1 MALVQEYKIGN
12 TKIKIHDDAY
22 KDKTKN
28 DIDRILAR
36 VAHIASTSLN
46 GTRQK
51 SLKRKEK

>member
-36 VAHIASTSLN
+36 IAHIASTGLN
-46 GTRQK
+46 GQRKLQK
-51 SLKRKEK
+51 H